1 MQAPSRNLWDN
12 DRVKNAL
19 SKLMVVP
26 ASVTN
31 ARLYRRRLWTVNLSA
46 LVLVVMT
53 VVAAVLPAPYVVE
66 SPGPSLNVLGEYEG
80 KDIVSVENR
89 DGAASEGEL
98 RMTTV
103 SVQGS
108 PGYDI
113 PLAGVM
119 SAWFDR
125 DRSIMP
131 VEAIY
136 PDDTDAEDNSL
147 MNTVEMN
154 GSQQEA
160 IAAALA
166 KQGISYSTTTI
177 VAGVRS
183 DGGAANR
190 LEPGDV
196 VLTVNGQQV
205 TDVASAGE
213 AIGRT
218 PRGQKVNVT
227 VRRKGEEK
235 SFALTP
241 RYEGER
247 ALVGIVLSRGFE
259 FPVKVNFALDGIGGP
274 SAGMIFALAIYDEMT
289 PGDLTGGKKIAGTG
303 TIDEQGTVGPI
314 GGIRQKMIGAR
325 SDGAEYFLA
334 PAANCDEV
342 TGHIPEGLQVVK
354 IDSLSDAINSVEQI
368 ASTGSIKGLP
378 TCG

>member
-1 MQAPSRNLWDN
+1 MQALSRNLWDN

-131 VEAIY
+131 VEALY

-183 DGGAANR
+183 DGAAANR

-314 GGIRQKMIGAR
+314 SGIRQKMIGAR

>member
-1 MQAPSRNLWDN
+1 MQALSRNLWDN

-131 VEAIY
+131 VEALY

-183 DGGAANR
+183 DGAAANR

-235 SFALTP
+235 SVALTP

-314 GGIRQKMIGAR
+314 GGIRQKMIGSR

-334 PAANCDEV
+334 PSANCDEV

-354 IDSLSDAINSVEQI
+354 VDSLSDAISSVEQI
-368 ASTGSIKGLP
+368 ASTGSIEGLP

>member
-1 MQAPSRNLWDN
+1 MQALSRNLWDN

-19 SKLMVVP
+19 SKLMIVP
-26 ASVTN
+26 ESVTN

-131 VEAIY
+131 VEALY

-183 DGGAANR
+183 DGAAANR

>member
-1 MQAPSRNLWDN
+1 MQALSRNLWDN

-26 ASVTN
+26 GSVTN

-131 VEAIY
+131 VEVLY

-334 PAANCDEV
+334 PSANCDEV

-354 IDSLSDAINSVEQI
+354 IDTLSDAINSVEQI
-368 ASTGSIKGLP
+368 ASTGSIEGLP

>member
-1 MQAPSRNLWDN
+1 M
-12 DRVKNAL
+12 KNAL

-131 VEAIY
+131 VEALY

-183 DGGAANR
+183 DGAAANR

>member
-1 MQAPSRNLWDN
+1 MQAFSRNLWDN

-19 SKLMVVP
+19 SKLMIVP

-131 VEAIY
+131 VEALY

-183 DGGAANR
+183 DGAAANR

-314 GGIRQKMIGAR
+314 GGIRQKMIGSR

-334 PAANCDEV
+334 PSANCDEV

-354 IDSLSDAINSVEQI
+354 VDSLSDAISSVEQI
-368 ASTGSIKGLP
+368 ASTGSIEGLP

>member
-1 MQAPSRNLWDN
+1 MQALSRNLWDN

-19 SKLMVVP
+19 SKLMIVP
-26 ASVTN
+26 ESVTN

-131 VEAIY
+131 VEALY

-183 DGGAANR
+183 DGAAANR

-334 PAANCDEV
+334 PSANCDEV

-354 IDSLSDAINSVEQI
+354 VDSLSDAISSVEQI
-368 ASTGSIKGLP
+368 ASTGSIEGLP

>member
-1 MQAPSRNLWDN
+1 MQALSRNLWDN

-131 VEAIY
+131 VEVLY

-325 SDGAEYFLA
+325 SDGAEYFFA

-368 ASTGSIKGLP
+368 ASTGSIEGLP

>member
-1 MQAPSRNLWDN
+1 MQALSRNLWDN

-19 SKLMVVP
+19 SKLMIVP
-26 ASVTN
+26 ESVTN

-131 VEAIY
+131 VEALY

>member
-31 ARLYRRRLWTVNLSA
+31 ARLYKRRLWTVNLSA

-131 VEAIY
+131 VEALY

-183 DGGAANR
+183 DGAAANR

-235 SFALTP
+235 SVALTP

-274 SAGMIFALAIYDEMT
+274 SAGMIFALAVYDEMT

-314 GGIRQKMIGAR
+314 GGIRQKMIGSR

-334 PAANCDEV
+334 PSANCDEV

-354 IDSLSDAINSVEQI
+354 VDSLSDAISSVEQI

>member
-1 MQAPSRNLWDN
+1 MQALSRNLWDN

-19 SKLMVVP
+19 SKLMIVP
-26 ASVTN
+26 ESVTN
-31 ARLYRRRLWTVNLSA
+31 ARLYKRRLWTVNLSA

-131 VEAIY
+131 VEALY

-183 DGGAANR
+183 DGAAANR

-334 PAANCDEV
+334 PSDNCDEV

-354 IDSLSDAINSVEQI
+354 VDSLSDAINSVEQI
-368 ASTGSIKGLP
+368 ASTGSIEGLP

>member
-1 MQAPSRNLWDN
+1 MQALSRNLWDN

-19 SKLMVVP
+19 SKLMIVP
-26 ASVTN
+26 ESVTN

-131 VEAIY
+131 VEALY

-183 DGGAANR
+183 DGAAANR

-334 PAANCDEV
+334 PSANCDEV
-342 TGHIPEGLQVVK
+342 PGHIPEGLQVVK
-354 IDSLSDAINSVEQI
+354 IDTLSDAINSVEQI
-368 ASTGSIKGLP
+368 ASTGSIEGLP

>member
-1 MQAPSRNLWDN
+1 MQALSRNLWDN

-19 SKLMVVP
+19 SKLMIVP
-26 ASVTN
+26 ESVTN

-131 VEAIY
+131 VEALY

-183 DGGAANR
+183 DGAAANR

-274 SAGMIFALAIYDEMT
+274 SAGMVFALAIYDEMT

-334 PAANCDEV
+334 PSANCDEV

-354 IDSLSDAINSVEQI
+354 IDTLSDAINSVEQI
-368 ASTGSIKGLP
+368 ASTGSIEGLP

>member
-1 MQAPSRNLWDN
+1 MQALSRNLWDN

-19 SKLMVVP
+19 SKLMIVP
-26 ASVTN
+26 ESVTN

-131 VEAIY
+131 VEALY

-183 DGGAANR
+183 DGAAANR

-334 PAANCDEV
+334 PSANCDEV

-354 IDSLSDAINSVEQI
+354 IDSLSDAISSVEQI
-368 ASTGSIKGLP
+368 ASTGSIEGLP

>member
-1 MQAPSRNLWDN
+1 MQALSRNLWDN

-31 ARLYRRRLWTVNLSA
+31 ARLYRLRLWTVNLSA

-131 VEAIY
+131 VEALY

-183 DGGAANR
+183 DGAAANR

>member
-1 MQAPSRNLWDN
+1 MQALSRNLWDN

-89 DGAASEGEL
+89 DSVASEGEL

-131 VEAIY
+131 VEALY

-183 DGGAANR
+183 DGGAADR

-196 VLTVNGQQV
+196 VLMVNGQQV

-227 VRRKGEEK
+227 VRREGEEK

-334 PAANCDEV
+334 PSDNCDDV
-342 TGHIPEGLQVVK
+342 TGHIPKGLQVVK
-354 IDSLSDAINSVEQI
+354 IDTLSDAINSVEQI
-368 ASTGSIKGLP
+368 ASTGSIRGLP